1 MRPAKLL
8 VLVASFQKSPSV
20 GSIAGAVL
28 VRRHL
33 AIGLA
38 IGELQSDPRDLMQ
51 TQMAA

>member
-1 MRPAKLL
+1 
-8 VLVASFQKSPSV
+8 
-20 GSIAGAVL
+20 L

-33 AIGLA
+33 DIGLA